1 MVSLMA
7 SHVLQEISGPVSV
20 DLPAGR
26 NLEYEGRFL
35 EMLRLSEARPELQ
48 FGSTIVPSKEPDW
61 QKLLDCCYEL
71 ALETRD
77 LRVAIPMLN
86 ALTNS
91 GGWSGFA
98 DGLELIVEWTVSHW
112 ESIFPELDCEENDD
126 PTARLSILS
135 HLVSDELLF
144 TTLSNLP
151 LCQHRTLGRLTY
163 RDYQNAI
170 TSGGAQGGA
179 RMSLSDIDTLLLEA
193 PRTQILDQIR
203 NVERAKKRIED
214 LDLFLVDRVGT
225 ERWHGGR
232 LIDFLSK
239 VLSVLKLKQVQEAVH
254 PQAINTNNDCS
265 DDTVSTTDRISN
277 IPPDEVLVSDATDS
291 SMPFQQHRSTFTIQ
305 SRSEATDAI
314 DSICAY
320 FKENEPASPVP
331 LLLQR
336 AKRLVSLSFVE
347 ILQEL
352 APNEGQQ
359 LLQRLICSEK
369 QNH

>member
-1 MVSLMA
+1 MA

-20 DLPAGR
+20 DLPTGR

-35 EMLRLSEARPELQ
+35 EMLRLGETRPEMQ

-61 QKLLDCCYEL
+61 QKLLDCCYDL

-77 LRVAIPMLN
+77 LRVAIPILN
-86 ALTNS
+86 ALTHL

-98 DGLELIVEWTVSHW
+98 DGLELIFEWTVPHW
-112 ESIFPELDCEENDD
+112 DSIYPELDSEESND

-135 HLVSDELLF
+135 HLVSDELLI

-163 RDYQNAI
+163 KDYQNAMLI
-170 TSGGAQGGA
+170 GGTQGGA
-179 RMSLSDIDTLLLEA
+179 RMSLSDIETLLLEV
-193 PRTQILDQIR
+193 PRTQLLDQIR
-203 NVERAKKRIED
+203 NLERAKKKIEE
-214 LDLFLVDRVGT
+214 LNSFLVDFVGT
-225 ERWHGGR
+225 ERWNGTR

-239 VLSVLKLKQVQEAVH
+239 VLNVLKLKQVQEAV
-254 PQAINTNNDCS
+254 PLQAINAS
-265 DDTVSTTDRISN
+265 DDGPDEAVSTTDRISN
-277 IPPDEVLVSDATDS
+277 EPPDEVLVSSEDS
-291 SMPFQQHRSTFTIQ
+291 SMPCQQQRSTITIQ
-305 SRSEATDAI
+305 SRSEATKAI

-320 FKENEPASPVP
+320 FEENEPASPVP

-359 LLQRLICSEK
+359 LLQRLICSEMK
-369 QNH
+369 NH